1 MHGHDFKGKISTMTA
16 TQIIEEIKQL
26 PPKERAE
33 VESFVRHDDS
43 AARLS
48 PADLGALA
56 KSMAETPDDNE
67 AAELEEKIIAGFYGT
82 K

>member
-1 MHGHDFKGKISTMTA
+1 MGKISVMTA

-43 AARLS
+43 IARLS
-48 PADLGALA
+48 PTELGALA
-56 KSMAETPDDNE
+56 KSMAETADDNK
-67 AAELEEKIIAGFYGT
+67 AAELEEKIIAGFYRT

>member
-1 MHGHDFKGKISTMTA
+1 MTA

-43 AARLS
+43 AMRLS
-48 PADLGALA
+48 PEGLGALA
-56 KSMAETPDDNE
+56 KSMVETPDDNE
-67 AAELEEKIIAGFYGT
+67 AADLEEKIIAGFYGT